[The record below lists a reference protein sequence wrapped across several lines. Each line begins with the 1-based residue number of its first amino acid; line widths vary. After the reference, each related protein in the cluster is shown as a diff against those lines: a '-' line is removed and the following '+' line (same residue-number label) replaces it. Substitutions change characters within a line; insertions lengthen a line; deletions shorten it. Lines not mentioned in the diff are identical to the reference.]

1 MLNPSWP
8 IHEPARLALG
18 YFDLYF
24 SRACM
29 NFPLR
34 KLAAIDIGSNA
45 VRCQISAVLY
55 YEGRYRLK
63 RVEYVRFP
71 MRLGEDVFASGQ
83 ISPAKERSLS
93 SFCTRCKLLMEV
105 HDVAHYLICATSAMR
120 SAANGAGHC
129 RPRAA
134 SELGMEIKVID
145 GQDEAFYIN
154 RVIEH
159 VLEDNKH
166 YLHIDVGG
174 GSTEFN
180 IYHDRR
186 KVAAQSFEIG
196 SIRRM
201 QQEESGEPTPR
212 PGRALGP
219 HGSLGARTTPA
230 SYHVTRAI
238 GTGGNINKIYSLSP
252 AAPEQARH
260 PAQHRQHPHRL
271 AGLSMERAGERGH
284 AQPRPRRRHRAR
296 RPHLPLGH
304 GMGQHQQHARAR
316 HRPERRHAAGPVR
329 RLLRRELSPDAGHP
343 AQLPVPDVQ
352 NRPAEME

>member
-1 MLNPSWP
+1 
-8 IHEPARLALG
+8 
-18 YFDLYF
+18 
-24 SRACM
+24 M

-71 MRLGEDVFASGQ
+71 MRLGEDVFATGE
-83 ISPAKERSLS
+83 ISQPKEDQFVKFLHSL
-93 SFCTRCKLLMEV
+93 KLLMEV
-105 HDVAHYLICATSAMR
+105 HGVAHYLVCATSAMR
-120 SAANGAGHC
+120 SATNGAAIVS
-129 RPRAA
+129 RVRA
-134 SELGMEIKVID
+134 ELGMEIKVID

-159 VLEDNKH
+159 VLEDKRH

-201 QQEESGEPTPR
+201 QEEESGQNTAGQAELWAR
-212 PGRALGP
+212 MEEWVR
-219 HGSLGARTTPA
+219 HNART
-230 SYHVTRAI
+230 YHVTRAI
-238 GTGGNINKIYSLSP
+238 GTGGNINKLYSLTP
-252 AAPEQARH
+252 AAPAKAVTRRSLETTLA
-260 PAQHRQHPHRL
+260 RL
-271 AGLSMERAGERGH
+271 ANLTMNERVNVAMLNPDRADVIVPAGHIYLSAMQWANVSSMVVPDIGLKD
-284 AQPRPRRRHRAR
+284 
-296 RPHLPLGH
+296 
-304 GMGQHQQHARAR
+304 GMLQALFEDHFDEMA
-316 HRPERRHAAGPVR
+316 PE
-329 RLLRRELSPDAGHP
+329 AGHP
-343 AQLPVPDVQ
+343 TIHPVPDLQ
-352 NRPAEME
+352 NTPAELE

>member
-1 MLNPSWP
+1 
-8 IHEPARLALG
+8 
-18 YFDLYF
+18 
-24 SRACM
+24 M
-29 NFPLR
+29 NYPLR

-83 ISPAKERSLS
+83 ISPAKEEKFVKFLHSL
-93 SFCTRCKLLMEV
+93 KLLMEV
-105 HDVAHYLICATSAMR
+105 HEVCHYLVCATSAMR
-120 SAANGAGHC
+120 SASNGAAI
-129 RPRAA
+129 AA
-134 SELGMEIKVID
+134 RVQQELGMKIQVID
-145 GQDEAFYIN
+145 GQDEAFFIN

-159 VLEDNKH
+159 LLEDNKH

-201 QQEESGEPTPR
+201 QQEESGDADTAAQTELWTR
-212 PGRALGP
+212 MEAWVRE
-219 HGSLGARTTPA
+219 HARKH
-230 SYHVTRAI
+230 HVTRAI

-252 AAPEQARH
+252 AAPNKPITKRSIDTILT
-260 PAQHRQHPHRL
+260 RL
-271 AGLSMERAGERGH
+271 SGLSMEQRVNVAMLNPDRADVIV
-284 AQPRPRRRHRAR
+284 P
-296 RPHLPLGH
+296 
-304 GMGQHQQHARAR
+304 
-316 HRPERRHAAGPVR
+316 
-329 RLLRRELSPDAGHP
+329 AGHIYLSAMEWAGINSMLVP
-343 AQLPVPDVQ
+343 DIGLKDGMLQSLFEDFFDELNPHPETGHPSRVPVPDMQ
-352 NRPAEME
+352 NQHAEQME